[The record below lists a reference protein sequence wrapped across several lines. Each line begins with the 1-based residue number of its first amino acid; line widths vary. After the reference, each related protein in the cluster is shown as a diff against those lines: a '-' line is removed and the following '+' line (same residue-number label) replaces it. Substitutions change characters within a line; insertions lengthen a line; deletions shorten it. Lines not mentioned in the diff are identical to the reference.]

1 MDNVENLTEPI
12 ENLIPIAQN
21 LTNKSMQK
29 DVQEFEL
36 LEKERKVVELRHM
49 GITYEVIAKQ
59 VGYASPS
66 GAFHAYERALARYPK
81 ETLEKKR
88 ELAESRLDRL
98 LAGVWT
104 RALRGETSAIL
115 AAIKIFE
122 RQAKLVGLDAPQ
134 KIETDLTV
142 YDGGDDIDEQVRRFA
157 YLIAQAREN
166 NQQGFGDGGAPILA
180 IDSER
185 EPSTTG
191 DELAE
196 MGDPVGSRVGED
208 SLRGGMDSMGS
219 VEEEEKP
226 VGGSSAD

>member
-1 MDNVENLTEPI
+1 MDNVENLTEPV
-12 ENLIPIAQN
+12 ENVMS
-21 LTNKSMQK
+21 KSAQK
-29 DVQEFEL
+29 DIEEFEL

-81 ETLEKKR
+81 ETVEKKR
-88 ELAESRLDRL
+88 ELAESRLERL

-104 RALRGETSAIL
+104 KALRGETTAIMATL
-115 AAIKIFE
+115 KIFE
-122 RQAKLVGLDAPQ
+122 RQAKLMGLDAPQ

-157 YLIAQAREN
+157 YLIAQARED
-166 NQQGFGDGGAPILA
+166 NQQGFGDGRAPILA

-196 MGDPVGSRVGED
+196 MGDPIGSRVGQD
-208 SLRGGMDSMGS
+208 SVRGGMDSMGS

>member
-1 MDNVENLTEPI
+1 MDNVENLTEPV
-12 ENLIPIAQN
+12 ENVMS
-21 LTNKSMQK
+21 KSAQK
-29 DVQEFEL
+29 DIEDFEL

-81 ETLEKKR
+81 ETVEKKR
-88 ELAESRLDRL
+88 ELAESRLERL

-104 RALRGETSAIL
+104 KALRGETTAIMATL
-115 AAIKIFE
+115 KIFE
-122 RQAKLVGLDAPQ
+122 RQAKLMGLDAPQ

-157 YLIAQAREN
+157 YLIAQARED
-166 NQQGFGDGGAPILA
+166 NQQGFGNGGAPILA

-196 MGDPVGSRVGED
+196 MGDPIGARVGQD
-208 SLRGGMDSMGS
+208 SVRGGMDSMGS

>member
-1 MDNVENLTEPI
+1 MDNVENLTEPV
-12 ENLIPIAQN
+12 ENVMS
-21 LTNKSMQK
+21 KSAQK
-29 DVQEFEL
+29 DIEEFEL

-81 ETLEKKR
+81 ETVEKKR
-88 ELAESRLDRL
+88 ELAESRLERL

-104 RALRGETSAIL
+104 KALRGETPAIMATL
-115 AAIKIFE
+115 KIFE
-122 RQAKLVGLDAPQ
+122 RQAKLMGLDAPQ

-157 YLIAQAREN
+157 YLIAQARED
-166 NQQGFGDGGAPILA
+166 NQQGFGNGGAPILA

-196 MGDPVGSRVGED
+196 RGDSIGARVGQD
-208 SLRGGMDSMGS
+208 SVRGGRDSMGS

>member
-1 MDNVENLTEPI
+1 MDNVENLTEPV
-12 ENLIPIAQN
+12 ENVMS
-21 LTNKSMQK
+21 KSAQK
-29 DVQEFEL
+29 DIEEFEL

-81 ETLEKKR
+81 ETVEKKR
-88 ELAESRLDRL
+88 ELAESRLERL

-104 RALRGETSAIL
+104 KALRGETPAIMATL
-115 AAIKIFE
+115 KIFE
-122 RQAKLVGLDAPQ
+122 RQAKLMGLDAPQ

-157 YLIAQAREN
+157 YLIAQARED
-166 NQQGFGDGGAPILA
+166 NQQGFGNGGAPILA

-196 MGDPVGSRVGED
+196 MGDSIGARVGQD
-208 SLRGGMDSMGS
+208 SVRGGMDSMGS

>member
-1 MDNVENLTEPI
+1 MDNVENLTEPV
-12 ENLIPIAQN
+12 ENVMS
-21 LTNKSMQK
+21 KSAQK
-29 DVQEFEL
+29 DIEEFEL

-81 ETLEKKR
+81 ETVEKKR
-88 ELAESRLDRL
+88 ELAESRLERL

-104 RALRGETSAIL
+104 KALRGETTAIMATL
-115 AAIKIFE
+115 KIFE
-122 RQAKLVGLDAPQ
+122 RQAKLMGLDAPQ

-142 YDGGDDIDEQVRRFA
+142 YDGGDDIDEQVKRFA
-157 YLIAQAREN
+157 YLIAQARED
-166 NQQGFGDGGAPILA
+166 NQQGFGDGGTSILA

-196 MGDPVGSRVGED
+196 MGDPIGARVGEN
-208 SLRGGMDSMGS
+208 SVRGGMDSMGS